1 MAEIDL
7 RNKCVR
13 LQCLNLKASGS
24 LDVGFYVL
32 DASSF
37 TKQEIEQYVVLCF
50 EF

>member
-1 MAEIDL
+1 MAEIDF

-13 LQCLNLKASGS
+13 LQCFNLKASGS
-24 LDVGFYVL
+24 LDVGFNVL

-37 TKQEIEQYVVLCF
+37 SKQEIEQYEVICI